1 MIPALFS
8 LTETK
13 MARKIR
19 TMKKLID
26 FTVLRLL
33 CISLSVLMV
42 VSCAHESERLYG
54 KDANLI
60 FRMDSSTNIRITS
73 ALIDTTSPESIV
85 SSRWDKDYMRG
96 TVYSSLSLE

>member
-1 MIPALFS
+1 MIFKILTIVRALFS
-8 LTETK
+8 LSETTTNQL
-13 MARKIR
+13 IR
-19 TMKKLID
+19 IMKKLI
-26 FTVLRLL
+26 FFICLL
-33 CISLSVLMV
+33 AA
-42 VSCAHESERLYG
+42 VSCVQETEGTLV
-54 KDANLI
+54 KDIDNI